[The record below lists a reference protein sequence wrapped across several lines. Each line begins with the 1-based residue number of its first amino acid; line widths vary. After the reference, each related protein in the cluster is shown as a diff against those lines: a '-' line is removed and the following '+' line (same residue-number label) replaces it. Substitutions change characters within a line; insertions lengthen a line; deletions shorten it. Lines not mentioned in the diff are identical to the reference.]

1 MPATVRRMWR
11 GALAL
16 VAAGAVVGILLVS
29 SAGTALADYGSGAQ
43 YQIEISANCNGP
55 TTCIPGFVQ
64 GYGLWLWAELNAD
77 GTGDY
82 QAADCGHI
90 GPGNTPGATRGFH
103 DSGDVQWSSDGTT
116 LTITGVAIFGNT
128 VPITITVPAQ
138 YGHYAES
145 FAQVVDVPALGGA
158 LPGTAQVQVAP

>member
-1 MPATVRRMWR
+1 MWR
-11 GALAL
+11 RAWAL
-16 VAAGAVVGILLVS
+16 VAAGAIVGTLVMS
-29 SAGTALADYGSGAQ
+29 SAGTALADYGNRAQ

-55 TTCIPGFVQ
+55 TTCIPGVVQ

-90 GPGNTPGATRGFH
+90 GPGNTPGATRAFH
-103 DSGDVQWSSDGTT
+103 DSGGVQWSSDGTT
-116 LTITGVAIFGNT
+116 LTITGATIFGPNM
-128 VPITITVPAQ
+128 VPIILTVPAQ

-158 LPGTAQVQVAP
+158 LPGWAAVQVAP

>member
-1 MPATVRRMWR
+1 MSTTVRRMWR
-11 GALAL
+11 RALAL
-16 VAAGAVVGILLVS
+16 AAVGAIVGALVMS
-29 SAGTALADYGSGAQ
+29 SGGTALADYGSGAQ
-43 YQIEISANCNGP
+43 YQIEISANCTGP

-77 GTGDY
+77 HTGEY
-82 QAADCGHI
+82 EAADCGH
-90 GPGNTPGATRGFH
+90 GYGDNVGFH

-116 LTITGVAIFGNT
+116 LTITGATIFGPNK
-128 VPITITVPAQ
+128 VPIILTVSAQ

-158 LPGTAQVQVAP
+158 LPGWAAVQVAP